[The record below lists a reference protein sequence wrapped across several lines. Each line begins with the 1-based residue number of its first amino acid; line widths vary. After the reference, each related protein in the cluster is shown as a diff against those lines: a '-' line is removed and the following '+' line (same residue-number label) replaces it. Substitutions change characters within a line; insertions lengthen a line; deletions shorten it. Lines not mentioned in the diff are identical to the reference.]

1 MSFGD
6 LIKDVT
12 GLLSEVNKWDKNL
25 QSEKFLKELR
35 SINRKLLKQEKIA
48 KRSLILGIVI
58 SSIASGVFGYI
69 LSKFL

>member
-48 KRSLILGIVI
+48 KRSLILGIVV

>member
-12 GLLSEVNKWDKNL
+12 GLLSEANKWDKN
-25 QSEKFLKELR
+25 QQQQKFLKELR

-48 KRSLILGIVI
+48 KKNLILGIVI

-69 LSKFL
+69 LSAFL

>member
-12 GLLSEVNKWDKNL
+12 GLLSEANKWDKN
-25 QSEKFLKELR
+25 QQQQKFLKELR

-48 KRSLILGIVI
+48 KRSLILGIVV

>member
-69 LSKFL
+69 LSYIP

>member
-35 SINRKLLKQEKIA
+35 RINRKLLKQEKIA
-48 KRSLILGIVI
+48 KKSLILGIVI

>member
-12 GLLSEVNKWDKNL
+12 GLLSEANKWDKN
-25 QSEKFLKELR
+25 QHQEKLLKELR

-69 LSKFL
+69 LSAFL